1 LKQEELSKYGKKKLR
16 SRFKDDGENIIGLGE
31 FYHVWLKK
39 EDLETVIGR
48 VREYLELILDA
59 AGDKRMVVVS
69 LEEIGVLPQLSGNP
83 SLLKEELDDV
93 EGGNEYDLCYREL
106 EKEVLRRTE
115 ADSRRAEVL
124 EIGSDG
130 DLMDIAK
137 PLRKRV
143 DERREQKRLLLKE
156 LDD

>member
-1 LKQEELSKYGKKKLR
+1 LNQEELSKYGKKKLR
-16 SRFKDDGENIIGLGE
+16 SRFKDGGGNIIGLGE

-59 AGDKRMVVVS
+59 AGDKRIVVVS
-69 LEEIGVLPQLSGNP
+69 LEEIGVLPQLFGNP
-83 SLLKEELDDV
+83 SLLKEELDSL

-143 DERREQKRLLLKE
+143 DERREQKRRLLRE